1 MGGGE
6 GAPTSS
12 ALSPASDSPTPSHHP
27 ETPQR
32 IKRIMH
38 HLEELGLA
46 GRCLALPARPATDAE
61 LLTCHRSDPCGRVG
75 VGPQSTQATLGAGAW
90 ACLYYVELLR
100 DTGEDVEGT
109 ELPGCPIE
117 CPLCASSAEHVDRLR
132 ATEKMK
138 TRELHREGASYDSIY
153 ICPSTFTCAQL
164 AAGAACR
171 LVEAV
176 LAGEVPALWGGDLG
190 LQERKSWGWR
200 VGKEGAL
207 RGGPGLRKGGMQW
220 EEIPAHQR
228 PGSWGSTPSGMGA
241 TGLGAPSSWWNS
253 RGTGEMEEERKGKGK
268 RGGWVV

>member
-1 MGGGE
+1 MP
-6 GAPTSS
+6 GAVLPCPHVQPRTLSC
-12 ALSPASDSPTPSHHP
+12 SPATGQTPVARLGWGLRARKP
-27 ETPQR
+27 PWG
-32 IKRIMH
+32 
-38 HLEELGLA
+38 LEPGLA
-46 GRCLALPARPATDAE
+46 C
-61 LLTCHRSDPCGRVG
+61 
-75 VGPQSTQATLGAGAW
+75 
-90 ACLYYVELLR
+90 YVELLR

-109 ELPGCPIE
+109 ELPGCPLE

-138 TRELHREGASYDSIY
+138 TRELHREGANYDSIY

-200 VGKEGAL
+200 VGKEAAL

-228 PGSWGSTPSGMGA
+228 PGSWGSAPSGMGA